1 MMRVSTVQLQ
11 RTVMSG
17 MDRGASSFS
26 HISQQMASGK
36 RMIKPSDDPLGAVK
50 LMAIQAEQ
58 ASLKQFDKNIENARR
73 HLSGA
78 ETYITSINAHLDK
91 LRDLTLEAGNGTL
104 NPAGRKAIALEMES
118 VKDSLLATV
127 NSKGSNGKYLFSGS
141 EVAKPAIA
149 GPDPITGDYSYAGDN
164 RERQVTIAS
173 GVKMAANVNADA
185 TFFDG
190 GKDFFKDL
198 DGYIEKLNLDT
209 ESSADRKAMLATVDS
224 SAATNLQLLTIVGT
238 RLSEIMQ
245 TKDTNADI
253 RLYSKN
259 LQLSLEQL
267 DYGTASFELA
277 QAELALKTTQMV
289 YVKASKLSLFNVM

>member
-1 MMRVSTVQLQ
+1 MRVSTVQLQ

-17 MDRGASSFS
+17 MERSASIFS
-26 HISQQMASGK
+26 HISQQKASGK
-36 RMIKPSDDPLGAVK
+36 RMVKPSDDPLGAVK
-50 LMAIQAEQ
+50 LMALQAEQ
-58 ASLKQFDKNIENARR
+58 VSLKQFDTNIENVRR

-78 ETYITSINAHLDK
+78 ETYITSINDHFDK

-104 NPAGRKAIALEMES
+104 NEEGRKAIALEMKS

-141 EVAKPAIA
+141 EVEKQPIA
-149 GPDPITGDYSYAGDN
+149 GPDPVTGDYSYGGDN
-164 RERQVTIAS
+164 GERYITIAS
-173 GVKMAANVNADA
+173 GVKVAANVNADA

-190 GKDFFKDL
+190 GKDFFKDV
-198 DGYIEKLNLDT
+198 DGYIEKLNLGT
-209 ESSADRKAMLATVDS
+209 EVPGDIKMMLGAVDS
-224 SAATNLQLLTIVGT
+224 SIDTNLQLLTIVGT

-253 RLYSKN
+253 SLYGKN

-267 DYGTASFELA
+267 DYGMASFDLA
-277 QAELALKTTQMV
+277 QAELALKTTQQV
-289 YVKASKLSLFNVM
+289 YVKASRLSLFNVM